1 MKEILHFF
9 TGNWSNI
16 LMIGVGTL
24 ALVVYKLQK
33 RNEKRNAAILVI
45 SQINELKEKIG
56 KIVEIISNNQLNAT
70 GIYETLDILD
80 DNQWN
85 KYKHLFVGNIDSNS
99 IRIINDFYE
108 GVSLI
113 REQLVLA
120 KKLQQQAF
128 FNNQQMLTNNCNYFL
143 MQEYENNTKLL
154 SSNYKDLLESI
165 PTTNENEEKLKKAS
179 IQIFDTQF
187 SVNNSKSQILN
198 RYFQKVNDIKTLFG
212 TDGLFISY
220 LPEQIHVTIEKELDK
235 LAQIEIIGCEGFRN
249 LKKIAKIK

>member
-1 MKEILHFF
+1 
-9 TGNWSNI
+9 
-16 LMIGVGTL
+16 
-24 ALVVYKLQK
+24 
-33 RNEKRNAAILVI
+33 
-45 SQINELKEKIG
+45 
-56 KIVEIISNNQLNAT
+56 
-70 GIYETLDILD
+70 
-80 DNQWN
+80 
-85 KYKHLFVGNIDSNS
+85 
-99 IRIINDFYE
+99 
-108 GVSLI
+108 
-113 REQLVLA
+113 
-120 KKLQQQAF
+120 
-128 FNNQQMLTNNCNYFL
+128 MLTNNCNYFL

-165 PTTNENEEKLKKAS
+165 PTTNENEEKLKKVS

-220 LPEQIHVTIEKELDK
+220 LPEQIYVTIEKELDK

>member
-1 MKEILHFF
+1 MKQIINFF
-9 TGNWSNI
+9 TENWNNI

-33 RNEKRNAAILVI
+33 KSEKRNAAILVI
-45 SQINELKEKIG
+45 SQINELKEKVG
-56 KIVEIISNNQLNAT
+56 RIVEIISNNQLNAT

-85 KYKHLFVGNIDSNS
+85 KYKHLFVGDIDSNS

-128 FNNQQMLTNNCNYFL
+128 FNNQQMLASNCNYFL
-143 MQEYENNTKLL
+143 MQEFENNTKLL
-154 SSNYKDLLESI
+154 SSNCKDLLESI
-165 PTTNENEEKLKKAS
+165 STTNENEEKLKKAS
-179 IQIFDTQF
+179 IQIFDTQV
-187 SVNNSKSQILN
+187 SEKNSKSQILN
-198 RYFQKVNDIKTLFG
+198 RYFQKANDIKSLFG

-235 LAQIEIIGCEGFRN
+235 LSQIEIIGCEGFRN

>member
-33 RNEKRNAAILVI
+33 RSEKRNAAILVI

-85 KYKHLFVGNIDSNS
+85 KYKHLFAGNIDSNS

-120 KKLQQQAF
+120 KKLQQQSF

-198 RYFQKVNDIKTLFG
+198 RYFQKANDIKALFG

-235 LAQIEIIGCEGFRN
+235 LAHIEIIGCLGYRK
-249 LKKIAKIK
+249 LKKISKIK

>member
-1 MKEILHFF
+1 MKQIIYFF
-9 TGNWSNI
+9 TENWNNI

-33 RNEKRNAAILVI
+33 KSEKRNAAILVI
-45 SQINELKEKIG
+45 SQINELKEKVG
-56 KIVEIISNNQLNAT
+56 RIVEIISNDQLNAT

-85 KYKHLFVGNIDSNS
+85 KYKHLFVGDIDFNS
-99 IRIINDFYE
+99 IRIISDFYE

-113 REQLVLA
+113 REQFVLA

-128 FNNQQMLTNNCNYFL
+128 FNNQQMLASNCNYFL
-143 MQEYENNTKLL
+143 MQEFENNTKIL

-165 PTTNENEEKLKKAS
+165 SATNENEEKLKKAS
-179 IQIFDTQF
+179 IQIFDTQV
-187 SVNNSKSQILN
+187 SGNNSKSQILN
-198 RYFQKVNDIKTLFG
+198 GYFQKANDIKALFG

-235 LAQIEIIGCEGFRN
+235 LSQIEIIGCEGFRN